1 MELNT
6 RGRYAVMAMADLA
19 KNQGEGAV
27 PLSAIAE
34 RQHLSIAYLEQIFLR
49 LRRAGLVESARGRMG
64 GYRLG
69 RPASEIT
76 VAEIMT
82 AVEEETRMTRCMGEE
97 TVGCLGEGKCI
108 AHNLW
113 HALGDHIR
121 LFLSN
126 VSLREVLDGVPEA
139 KHMQQARRSM
149 DAVAK

>member
-1 MELNT
+1 
-6 RGRYAVMAMADLA
+6 MAMADLA
-19 KNQGEGAV
+19 SHEGEGAV

-49 LRRAGLVESARGRMG
+49 LRRAGLVESARGRTG

-69 RPASEIT
+69 RPASDIT

-82 AVEEETRMTRCMGEE
+82 AVEEETRMTRCMGEDS
-97 TVGCLGEGKCI
+97 VGCLGEGKCI

-121 LFLSN
+121 VFLSN
-126 VSLREVLDGVPEA
+126 VSLREVLEGVSEEKRA
-139 KHMQQARRSM
+139 LRMARKM
-149 DAVAK
+149 DVAAE